1 MGNTEPASS
10 LFLILSPVLGM
21 VAHAVITG
29 LPLSTDTVQT
39 FYEYFH
45 HKT

>member
-1 MGNTEPASS
+1 MGNTEPASY

-29 LPLSTDTVQT
+29 LPLSADTVQT
-39 FYEYFH
+39 FYEFFH
-45 HKT
+45 QKS